1 MCAISKITDEQELV
15 QAILNGDKQRYSE
28 IVRCYS
34 TSIANLS
41 YKLAGDKLEV
51 DEVVQEVLVQ
61 LYLSLPRFRFGARLS
76 TYVYRITV
84 NTVAKKLK
92 KQGRYY
98 RMSDY
103 TENTDIQL
111 RQSSVEETI
120 VADDRQNELLKAIEQ
135 LKYEQRTA
143 LTLFYY
149 EELSYKEIADVM
161 GISLAKTESLI
172 FRAKQNLK
180 KMLEKQ

>member
-1 MCAISKITDEQELV
+1 MNSTANITDEQELV
-15 QAILNGDKQRYSE
+15 QAILNGEKQRYSE

-41 YKLAGDKLEV
+41 YKLAGEKLEV

-61 LYLSLPRFRFGARLS
+61 LYLSLPRFRFGSKLS

-92 KQGRYY
+92 KLGRVQ
-98 RMSDY
+98 RMSDF
-103 TENTDIQL
+103 TENTNTQL
-111 RQSSVEETI
+111 HQHSIEENI
-120 VADDRQNELLKAIEQ
+120 VNNDRQNELHKALEQ

-180 KMLEKQ
+180 KMLDKQ

>member
-1 MCAISKITDEQELV
+1 MSPTHNIPDEQELV

-41 YKLAGDKLEV
+41 YKLAGEKLEV
-51 DEVVQEVLVQ
+51 EEVVQEVLVE
-61 LYLSLPRFRFGARLS
+61 LYLSLPRFRFGSKLS

-92 KQGRYY
+92 KLGRYY
-98 RMSDY
+98 RMSEV
-103 TENTDIQL
+103 TENTNIQL
-111 RQSSVEETI
+111 RQNSVEESI
-120 VADDRQNELLKAIEQ
+120 VNDDRQNELLKALGQ

-149 EELSYKEIADVM
+149 EELSYKEIAETMNITV
-161 GISLAKTESLI
+161 AKAESLI

-180 KMLEKQ
+180 KKLDKQ

>member
-1 MCAISKITDEQELV
+1 MNSTANITDEQELV
-15 QAILNGDKQRYSE
+15 QAILNGEKQRYSE

-41 YKLAGDKLEV
+41 YKLAGEKLEV

-61 LYLSLPRFRFGARLS
+61 LYLSLPRFRFGSKLS

-92 KQGRYY
+92 KLGRYF
-98 RMSDY
+98 RMSDF
-103 TENTDIQL
+103 TENTNIQL
-111 RQSSVEETI
+111 RQNSVEDNI
-120 VADDRQNELLKAIEQ
+120 VHNDRQNELLKAIEQ

-161 GISLAKTESLI
+161 GVSLAKTESLI

>member
-1 MCAISKITDEQELV
+1 MSPTPNIPDEQELV

-34 TSIANLS
+34 TSIANLC
-41 YKLAGDKLEV
+41 YKLAGEKIEV
-51 DEVVQEVLVQ
+51 DEVVQEVLVE
-61 LYLSLPRFRFGARLS
+61 LYLSLPRFRFGSKLS

-92 KQGRYY
+92 KLGRFF
-98 RMSDY
+98 RMSDF
-103 TENTDIQL
+103 TENTNIQL
-111 RQSSVEETI
+111 RQNSVEETI
-120 VADDRQNELLKAIEQ
+120 VNNDRQNELLKALEQ

-149 EELSYKEIADVM
+149 EELSYKEIASVM
-161 GISLAKTESLI
+161 NITVAKTESLI

-180 KMLEKQ
+180 KMLDKQ

>member
-1 MCAISKITDEQELV
+1 MNSTANITDEQELV
-15 QAILNGDKQRYSE
+15 QAILNGEKQRYSE

-41 YKLAGDKLEV
+41 YKLAGEKLEV

-61 LYLSLPRFRFGARLS
+61 LYLSLPRFRFGSKLS

-92 KQGRYY
+92 KLGRFF
-98 RMSDY
+98 RMSDF
-103 TENTDIQL
+103 TENTNIQL
-111 RQSSVEETI
+111 RQNSMEETI
-120 VADDRQNELLKAIEQ
+120 VNNDRQNELLKALEQ

-149 EELSYKEIADVM
+149 EELSYKEIASVM
-161 GISLAKTESLI
+161 NITVAKTESLI

-180 KMLEKQ
+180 KMLDKQ